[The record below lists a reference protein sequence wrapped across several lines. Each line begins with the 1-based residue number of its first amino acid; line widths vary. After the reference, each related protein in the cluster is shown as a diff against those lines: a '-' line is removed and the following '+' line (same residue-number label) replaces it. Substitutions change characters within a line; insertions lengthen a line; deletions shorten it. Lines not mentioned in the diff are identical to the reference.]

1 MDDTGDRN
9 MNTHTMRLFVGLV
22 LALVTAGAVHAQY
35 YGPGPSHMW
44 GNEWGWGHM
53 IFGSLTMVLVWGAII
68 LVIVLLV
75 RWLGAGWGGQH
86 MPSPPPSKT
95 ALDILK
101 ERFAR
106 GEIDKDEF
114 EERKRLL
121 SE

>member
-1 MDDTGDRN
+1 
-9 MNTHTMRLFVGLV
+9 MNTHAMRLFVGLV
-22 LALVTAGAVHAQY
+22 FALVTTGAVHAQY
-35 YGPGPSHMW
+35 YGPSHMW
-44 GNEWGWGHM
+44 GGEWGWGHA
-53 IFGSLTMVLVWGAII
+53 IFGSLMMVLFWGGII

-75 RWLGAGWGGQH
+75 RWLGAGFGGQQ
-86 MPSPPPSKT
+86 MPPPGKT

>member
-1 MDDTGDRN
+1 
-9 MNTHTMRLFVGLV
+9 MNRHMMQLLVGLV
-22 LALVTAGAVHAQY
+22 FGLITTGVVHAQY
-35 YGPGPSHMW
+35 YGPSHMW
-44 GNEWGWGHM
+44 GGEWGWGHA
-53 IFGSLTMVLVWGAII
+53 IFGSLMMVLFWGGII

-75 RWLGAGWGGQH
+75 RWLGGGLGSQQ
-86 MPSPPPSKT
+86 MPPSGKT

-121 SE
+121 SD

>member
-1 MDDTGDRN
+1 MKRSNSWAT
-9 MNTHTMRLFVGLV
+9 LP
-22 LALVTAGAVHAQY
+22 LALLLGGVAHAEY
-35 YGPGPSHMW
+35 YGPSHMW
-44 GNEWGWGHM
+44 GGEWGWGHM
-53 IFGSLTMVLVWGAII
+53 IFGSLAMVLFWGGII

-75 RWLGAGWGGQH
+75 RWLGPGVSSQQVS
-86 MPSPPPSKT
+86 SPPPSKT

>member
-1 MDDTGDRN
+1 MKRGNRGA
-9 MNTHTMRLFVGLV
+9 TMLSPAFFS
-22 LALVTAGAVHAQY
+22 AGVAQAQY
-35 YGPGPSHMW
+35 YGPSHMW
-44 GNEWGWGHM
+44 GGDWAWGHM
-53 IFGSLTMVLVWGAII
+53 IFGSLTMVLLWGGII

-75 RWLGAGWGGQH
+75 RWLGAGWGSQP
-86 MPSPPPSKT
+86 MPPPSSKT

>member
-1 MDDTGDRN
+1 MKRRN
-9 MNTHTMRLFVGLV
+9 SWAILLP
-22 LALVTAGAVHAQY
+22 ALLMAGAAYAQY
-35 YGPGPSHMW
+35 YGPSHMW
-44 GNEWGWGHM
+44 GGEWGWGHM
-53 IFGSLTMVLVWGAII
+53 IFGSLAMVLLWGGII
-68 LVIVLLV
+68 LLIVLVV

-86 MPSPPPSKT
+86 IPPPGKT